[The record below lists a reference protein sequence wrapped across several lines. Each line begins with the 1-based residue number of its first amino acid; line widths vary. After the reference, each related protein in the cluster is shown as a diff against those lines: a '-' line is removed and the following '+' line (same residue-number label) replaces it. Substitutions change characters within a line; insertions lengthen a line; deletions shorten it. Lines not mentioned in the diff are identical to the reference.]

1 MGSARL
7 GEFSPVAYPGSIAY
21 IPQSPPA
28 VQNEDPW
35 IRLVFV
41 FVAVIA
47 AIGLLYL
54 SYRWF
59 VRDVIILLRAK
70 RQRSTEEI
78 GFGNTP
84 ARPDGGQSST
94 RRGPDPSSA
103 APPY

>member
-7 GEFSPVAYPGSIAY
+7 GEFSPLAYPGSIAY

-59 VRDVIILLRAK
+59 VKDVIILLRAK

-78 GFGNTP
+78 GFGNDP
-84 ARPDGGQSST
+84 SRIDGGQPST
-94 RRGPDPSSA
+94 RRGPDPSAA